1 MQIRQHNQYPE
12 PSEKEA
18 AVKGTPPSGDAQAAN
33 PAASSESDQPEAAQA
48 NAEAY
53 GQDETHNSA
62 GTAPSH
68 EQPANQ
74 VQFER
79 SGSSD
84 APTGSESSTSSSRAT
99 TSNKVDPLQQLQA
112 LFKEKRPVMDPA
124 VLKLLDYVREMQD
137 KNIQHMLDMMQ
148 QSLDRAREMMEKN
161 EEYYYSETLPKLEA
175 LQSLVQQEQMKEKG
189 LAAEAA
195 QQEVRK
201 VDGAQTRSD
210 RLVAHKLQHLTR
222 EIQQMADRE
231 VPPNYAQLQTELQQ
245 ALQLALIL

>member
-1 MQIRQHNQYPE
+1 MQIRQQPQYAERSETEAHKTKASSTESESAAATVNDPE
-12 PSEKEA
+12 NAESQEA
-18 AVKGTPPSGDAQAAN
+18 AV
-33 PAASSESDQPEAAQA
+33 
-48 NAEAY
+48 AY
-53 GQDETHNSA
+53 GQDENHHRA
-62 GTAPSH
+62 GDSPSH
-68 EQPANQ
+68 EAPANQ
-74 VQFER
+74 VQFGSASASEDSVEGAQPA
-79 SGSSD
+79 SG
-84 APTGSESSTSSSRAT
+84 GSVSPGKKA
-99 TSNKVDPLQQLQA
+99 DPLQQLET

-124 VLKLLDYVREMQD
+124 VMKLLDYVREMQD

-175 LQSLVQQEQMKEKG
+175 LQDLVQQEQAKEKG
-189 LAAEAA
+189 QAAQAA
-195 QQEVRK
+195 QQEISK

-231 VPPNYAQLQTELQQ
+231 VPPNYSQLQTELQQ

>member
-1 MQIRQHNQYPE
+1 MQIRQQPQYAE
-12 PSEKEA
+12 RSEAEA
-18 AVKGTPPSGDAQAAN
+18 QKTK
-33 PAASSESDQPEAAQA
+33 ASSTGTESAAATVNEQESAESHEATA
-48 NAEAY
+48 AY
-53 GQDETHNSA
+53 GQDESHHRA
-62 GTAPSH
+62 GDSPSH
-68 EQPANQ
+68 EAPANQ
-74 VQFER
+74 VQFDSAGA
-79 SGSSD
+79 SGASAEGSQ
-84 APTGSESSTSSSRAT
+84 PTSEGSASTGKKA
-99 TSNKVDPLQQLQA
+99 DPLQQLEV

-124 VLKLLDYVREMQD
+124 VMKLLDYVREMQD

-175 LQSLVQQEQMKEKG
+175 LQDLVQQEQAKEKG
-189 LAAEAA
+189 QAAQAA
-195 QQEVRK
+195 QQETSK
-201 VDGAQTRSD
+201 IDSAQTRSD